1 MKLVDFL
8 IEVSDP
14 QNFAEFQKD
23 PELAIET
30 ANLSLGD
37 RLAVLSRDTGVIR
50 YQATHNDYDFKAK
63 ADHAGEVA
71 VDFVHVE
78 INHQTETEHES
89 IAEESAFTIK
99 RRFGPYMTFYPEN
112 AYAK

>member
-8 IEVSDP
+8 IEISDP
-14 QNFAEFQKD
+14 EKFAEYEKD
-23 PELAIET
+23 PQLAIDA

-63 ADHAGEVA
+63 TDHAGEVA
-71 VDFVHVE
+71 VDFVHIE

-89 IAEESAFTIK
+89 VAEESAFTIK
-99 RRFGPYMTFYPEN
+99 RRFGPFMTFYPEDSN
-112 AYAK
+112 AN